1 MIKNLFFSFIF
12 TLLTISALAPVSA
25 QVDPA
30 DFEAPELKENASYAQ
45 NFNPGNYDSKILN
58 DCISD
63 LIDYARHQYYYLE
76 PLKHHY
82 LFDSVAGMQATYQA
96 LKNLKTDEN
105 LAPYKTTFYRLKKYG
120 LSYRGI
126 ELVTRAKAFS
136 GTKEYSYYDLSMELI
151 TPLLKNAKLSAQ
163 LLDKQYTYVGIAVE
177 ADELMRTMYASII
190 LGNDRT
196 FQEYK
201 SNPFDKRSVITKG
214 KGGLEYYDEAICRK
228 CVNDYSLELL
238 SSMISVDSE
247 GDVYL
252 EYSDAKALKKMIGRD
267 GDAIA
272 LDFILMSQYDC
283 NDMMIDNDKIF
294 RGTVTKPIFYDKI
307 IKANEI
313 ADKSN
318 RIKSLIAKV
327 PESID
332 LSEDF
337 FINILVLKNKKV
349 VCKTVYK
356 KGVIAHN
363 VKSSDKVNFL
373 VDDITII
380 NPGEWVPVSEKDV
393 IEVVIPYNAA
403 NKSGY
408 TLAELEAFVEEKSK
422 EYPAYEVNKIDIIS
436 SPSIDQLSNQ
446 TVLRNMQKNAES
458 IAKVLKTKY
467 PEVQFTTSIGDS
479 WEKFKA
485 EISNEQN
492 DYYYLALMTKEEVIR
507 SLRER
512 NNELA
517 KELEEDYL
525 SKQRYTKIVMHIN
538 YLIDGG
544 NEQEFVLYKFNQAV
558 SENNLPMAVAVQKYI
573 IRQIEYQRY
582 RNFPADRL
590 IIPETK
596 QNVPLLTNQLYMN
609 YYPLDKPTE
618 EITNKAQTILNLDPK
633 NPISTFNH
641 CVATALVQV
650 PENTTE
656 ITKKQSDIDKLY
668 TLDAVPKERINNL
681 NIEFQVL
688 VLEYLKNAPQN
699 SEHTNLRTNTFAKIK
714 EIRNPVMDSWEAAYK
729 LAKIFIDGGD
739 YDYAIDIMTP
749 FIDNS
754 RVSDDFI
761 FAYVSLTGH
770 KEEYFMSSLF
780 TKAVRIA
787 KERDARF
794 LCVVLDKLTP
804 CIYDNVEVR
813 KMACDFCK

>member
-12 TLLTISALAPVSA
+12 TLLTMSALAPVRA
-25 QVDPA
+25 QVISA
-30 DFEAPELKENASYAQ
+30 DFEAPELKENAKYAQ
-45 NFNPGNYDSKILN
+45 NFNPGNYDSKILY

-63 LIDYARHQYYYLE
+63 VIDYARHKYYYLE
-76 PLKHHY
+76 PLKHHR

-96 LKNLKTDEN
+96 MKNMKTDIN

-120 LSYRGI
+120 LSHRGI
-126 ELVTRAKAFS
+126 ELVTRAKAHA
-136 GTKEYSYYDLSMELI
+136 GTKEYSYFDLSMELI
-151 TPLLKNAKLSAQ
+151 MPLLKNAKLSAQ
-163 LLDKQYTYVGIAVE
+163 LLDKQYSYVGIAVE
-177 ADELMRTMYASII
+177 SDEFMRMMYASII

-214 KGGLEYYDEAICRK
+214 KGGLDYYDESVCRK
-228 CVNDYSLELL
+228 CINDNSLELL
-238 SSMISVDSE
+238 STMISVDND

-252 EYSDAKALKKMIGRD
+252 EYNDAKALKRMIGRD

-272 LDFILMSQYDC
+272 LDFILMSQYEC
-283 NDMMIDNDKIF
+283 NDMGVDNDKIF
-294 RGTVTKPIFYDKI
+294 RGTVTKPIYYDKI
-307 IKANEI
+307 LKANEI

-318 RIKSLIAKV
+318 RIKALIAKV

-337 FINILVLKNKKV
+337 FINVLVLKNKKV
-349 VCKTVYK
+349 VCRTIYK
-356 KGVIAHN
+356 KGITAHN
-363 VKSSDKVNFL
+363 VKSSEKVNFL
-373 VDDITII
+373 VDDVTIT
-380 NPGEWVPVSEKDV
+380 NPGEWVPVAEKDV
-393 IEVVIPYNAA
+393 IEVIIPYTTPGKNSY
-403 NKSGY
+403 K
-408 TLAELEAFVEEKSK
+408 LEEIEPFIAEKEK
-422 EYPAYEVNKIDIIS
+422 EYPAFEVNQIEIIS
-436 SPSIDQLSNQ
+436 SPSIEQLTNQ
-446 TVLRNMQKNAES
+446 TILRNMQRGGES
-458 IAKVLKTKY
+458 IIKVLKPKY
-467 PEVQFTTSIGDS
+467 PNIQFTNTTADS
-479 WEKFKA
+479 WESFKA
-485 EISNEQN
+485 AINNDQ
-492 DYYYLALMTKEEVIR
+492 DYYYLGLMTKEEVIR

-517 KELEEDYL
+517 KELEEEYL
-525 SKQRYTKIVMHIN
+525 SKQRYIKIVMHVN
-538 YLIDGG
+538 YLIDGN
-544 NEQEFVLYKFNQAV
+544 NEQEFVLYKFNQAL
-558 SENNLPMAVAVQKYI
+558 SEDNLPMAIAIQKYI

-582 RNFPADRL
+582 RNFQVDRL
-590 IIPETK
+590 VIEETK
-596 QNVPLLTNQLYMN
+596 QNIPFLTNQLYMS
-609 YYPLDKPTE
+609 YYPLEKPTE
-618 EITNKAQTILNLDPK
+618 EITSKAQTILNLDPR
-633 NPISTFNH
+633 NQISIFNH
-641 CVATALVQV
+641 CVATALVQI

-656 ITKKQSDIDKLY
+656 IAKKQSDIDKLY
-668 TLDAVPKERINNL
+668 TLDAIPKDRVNNL

-699 SEHTNLRTNTFAKIK
+699 SEHTTLSTNTFAKIK

-780 TKAVRIA
+780 TKAIKIA

-804 CIYDNVEVR
+804 CIYDNAEVR
-813 KMACDFCK
+813 EIICDFCR